1 MYTTSCRR
9 GMCFH
14 PWASPPHSPYL
25 SGCQSSYCCRFSYLL
40 LLLFSREANKQNTPP
55 PETFQLWHSA
65 SSPTPAVSR
74 SSLMPVSVSCL
85 FKSALTSHIMIAN
98 ISSFC
103 QFLGICVF
111 LLFPSH
117 CSTITTIV
125 YITPTHS
132 LPHCP
137 FCTSLYHDFN
147 AILTPST
154 TSYLSSHL
162 FLHILPFVFFFFF
175 IFKINLIGR

>member
-1 MYTTSCRR
+1 MSLISC
-9 GMCFH
+9 FYY
-14 PWASPPHSPYL
+14 SL
-25 SGCQSSYCCRFSYLL
+25 
-40 LLLFSREANKQNTPP
+40 EKQISNTPP

-85 FKSALTSHIMIAN
+85 FKSALMSHIMIAN
-98 ISSFC
+98 RSSFC

-162 FLHILPFVFFFFF
+162 FLHILPLFFLFFHF
-175 IFKINLIGR
+175 